1 MCVVCMC
8 LCVHVCVCGC
18 VLCLC
23 VSMPVCVSECVY
35 LCLCVSMPGT
45 GPVCVSECV
54 FTNHEVSCFLEG
66 TSDNWNIYHW
76 GFLFQFIN
84 LAFSCSIW
92 PFSALYQF
100 FLEKLFVSK
109 GAGGR
114 YHKIYEILPVKE
126 RRCPSFRGRA
136 QITKPHLGDPPPH
149 VIL

>member
-76 GFLFQFIN
+76 GVSFPIHKFGFFLFEMTI
-84 LAFSCSIW
+84 FSPVSR
-92 PFSALYQF
+92 F
-100 FLEKLFVSK
+100 FWEIFVSK

-114 YHKIYEILPVKE
+114 YHIIHEVLPVKE
-126 RRCPSFRGRA
+126 RSCPSFRGRA
-136 QITKPHLGDPPPH
+136 HLGGPPPTCNT
-149 VIL
+149 VIILP

>member
-1 MCVVCMC
+1 MVWKTVLARRGERGAPTSVV
-8 LCVHVCVCGC
+8 LFHFSTLNFWLC
-18 VLCLC
+18 VLCVCAC
-23 VSMPVCVSECVY
+23 VS
-35 LCLCVSMPGT
+35 

-100 FLEKLFVSK
+100 FCGEIYVSK

-114 YHKIYEILPVKE
+114 YHIIHEILPVKE

>member
-1 MCVVCMC
+1 MVWKTVLARRGERAAPTSVV
-8 LCVHVCVCGC
+8 LFHFSTLNFWLC
-18 VLCLC
+18 VLCVCAC
-23 VSMPVCVSECVY
+23 VS
-35 LCLCVSMPGT
+35 

-92 PFSALYQF
+92 PFSALYQKYF
-100 FLEKLFVSK
+100 GEIFVSK
-109 GAGGR
+109 GAVGR
-114 YHKIYEILPVKE
+114 YHIIHEILPVKE

>member
-1 MCVVCMC
+1 MVWKTVLARRGERGAPTSVV
-8 LCVHVCVCGC
+8 LFHFSNLNFWLC
-18 VLCLC
+18 VLCVCAC
-23 VSMPVCVSECVY
+23 VS
-35 LCLCVSMPGT
+35 

-76 GFLFQFIN
+76 GVSFPIHKFGFFLFEMTI
-84 LAFSCSIW
+84 FSPVSR
-92 PFSALYQF
+92 F
-100 FLEKLFVSK
+100 FWEIFVSK

-114 YHKIYEILPVKE
+114 YHIIHEILPVKE